1 MKSCPSCHRTFE
13 DTLTYCLVDG
23 SILSA
28 PFDPQATIRIPEV
41 RQTDPS
47 PTEVITRI
55 GVPHNAELHSGW
67 QASPL
72 TYNPNVLSPPST
84 IPEQKPPKTL
94 SQTTGLWIKLILAI
108 LFAPVLSF
116 VMTFFVVAIVVNLME
131 SPEREDKIISVTA
144 VTTLFLTL
152 VIQLILIY
160 RWWRRKRCEI

>member
-1 MKSCPSCHRTFE
+1 MKSCPGCHRTFE

-41 RQTDPS
+41 RQTDSS

-55 GVPHNAELHSGW
+55 GVPHNAELHPGW

-72 TYNPNVLSPPST
+72 TYNPNVLSTPSA

-94 SQTTGLWIKLILAI
+94 SQTTGLWVKLILAI
-108 LFAPVLSF
+108 IFAPVLSL
-116 VMTFFVVAIVVNLME
+116 VMTFFVAAIVVNLTE
-131 SPEREDKIISVTA
+131 SEKILSVSA

-160 RWWRRKRCEI
+160 RWWRRKRREI